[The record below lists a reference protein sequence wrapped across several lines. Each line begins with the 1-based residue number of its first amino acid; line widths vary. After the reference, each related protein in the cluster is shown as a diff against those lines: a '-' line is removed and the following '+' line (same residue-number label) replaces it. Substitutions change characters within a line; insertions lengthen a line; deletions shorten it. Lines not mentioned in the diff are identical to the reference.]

1 MRAYVLVNVH
11 AGKVRE
17 VVAAIS
23 QLKGVKHVDAC
34 WGVPDVFAY
43 VDTANEKTLN
53 ELVIDQIGKV
63 EGVIN
68 TETHIAVD

>member
-11 AGKVRE
+11 PSKVRE
-17 VVAAIS
+17 VVIAIS
-23 QLKGVKHVDAC
+23 QLPGVKHVDAC

-43 VDTANEKTLN
+43 VDTSSEKTLN
-53 ELVIDQIGKV
+53 ALVIDYIGKID
-63 EGVIN
+63 GVVS

>member
-1 MRAYVLVNVH
+1 VRAYVLVNVH